1 MKFLPVKEEG
11 WADNSPE
18 GMQKQIN
25 VFPEMCTKCSSCTA
39 KTPVGMRQ
47 NSIGYVFYV
56 MSYGHSEVSH
66 TFWQVDGSGEIGKL
80 AIQRCFV

>member
-11 WADNSPE
+11 RADNSPE

-25 VFPEMCTKCSSCTA
+25 VFPEMCTKRSSCIA

-47 NSIGYVFYV
+47 NSTGYVFHV
-56 MSYGHSEVSH
+56 MRQGHR
-66 TFWQVDGSGEIGKL
+66 KL
-80 AIQRCFV
+80 LIPFGC